1 MAKYT
6 HSYTIKGELDAGAL
20 EVEETVKESVDTHDL
35 GEVLK
40 QFHGKIVTISIK
52 EEEIATP
59 KNY

>member
-6 HSYTIKGELDAGAL
+6 HAYSIKGELDAKAL

-35 GEVLK
+35 GEVLN
-40 QFHGKIVTISIK
+40 QFHGKIVTITIK
-52 EEEIATP
+52 EEELAAP